1 MKKNLLKRGRKT
13 IFLAEF
19 SNETIVSEQ
28 PVLLGEGSLQMQFL
42 EPVGTSVGSFAFS
55 QLLVTARVVP
65 NI

>member
-1 MKKNLLKRGRKT
+1 MKKNLLKREGKLFSLPS
-13 IFLAEF
+13 FLI
-19 SNETIVSEQ
+19 ETIVSEQ